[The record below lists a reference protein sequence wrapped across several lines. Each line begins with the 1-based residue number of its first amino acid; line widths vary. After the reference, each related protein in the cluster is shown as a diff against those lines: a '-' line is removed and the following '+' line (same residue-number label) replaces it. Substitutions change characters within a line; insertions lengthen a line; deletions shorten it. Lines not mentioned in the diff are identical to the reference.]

1 MEPHCIPYAATGRFA
16 PIVLDHLSGAE
27 RLREHYRFTPDT
39 AGLRQAAAERSFDP
53 QHRATL
59 VAALEQQYAGMELPE
74 ALRSN
79 LQQLARP
86 DALTVTTGHQL
97 VLFGGPLY
105 VPFKIMNV
113 IRLARELSAEL
124 QRPVLPVFW
133 MASEDHDRAEVDH
146 TFFHGHKLHWPGSAA
161 GPVGR
166 MLLEGIGPVVEDA
179 IAHLGAGTD
188 AGRYAALLRECYRPT
203 FTLAQATRR
212 FVHALHGEQGLIIV
226 DGDAPAL
233 KRLFVPVMREEVLNQ
248 VAQRAVQYADQRLAA
263 HYTVQAHAREI
274 NLFHLAPGH
283 RRRIVP
289 TTDGFQVLDG
299 GPSFTVDSLLAAI
312 ETRPED
318 FSPNVLLRPVY
329 QETIL
334 PNIAYVG
341 GGGEL
346 AYWFQLRWLFQ
357 ALQVPMPVVLLRT
370 SAAFL
375 SRKRLLQA
383 NASGL
388 ALEDLFGDTD
398 ALRARIATANAT
410 HRTVLNAERA
420 ELAAFYTR
428 VLLASVAADP
438 SLKGAVEAR
447 HTAADKGLLRL
458 EKGLVRAAKRTQRTI
473 IDRLDATLEELF
485 PGGGLQERRENIL
498 PMLVANGPSYLQH
511 LEALLDPRAGVFTVL
526 VD

>member
-1 MEPHCIPYAATGRFA
+1 MEPHCIPYAATGRFV

-59 VAALEQQYAGMELPE
+59 VAALERQYAGMELPE

-105 VPFKIMNV
+105 VPFKILNV
-113 IRLARELSAEL
+113 IRLARELSTEL
-124 QRPVLPVFW
+124 HRPVLPVFW

-146 TFFHGHKLHWPGSAA
+146 TYFHGHKLHWPGGAA

-166 MLLEGIGPVVEDA
+166 MRLEGIGPVVEDA
-179 IAHLGAGTD
+179 IAHIGAGAEAD
-188 AGRYAALLRECYRPT
+188 RYAALLRECYRPE

-212 FVHALHGEQGLIIV
+212 FVHALHGAQGLIIV
-226 DGDAPAL
+226 DGDDPAL

-263 HYTVQAHAREI
+263 HYSVQAHAREI

-283 RRRIVP
+283 RRRLVP
-289 TTDGFQVLDG
+289 TEKGFAVVDG
-299 GPSFTVDSLLAAI
+299 GPSWTVDELLAAL
-312 ETRPED
+312 EAHPED
-318 FSPNVLLRPVY
+318 FSPNVLLRPLY

-357 ALQVPMPVVLLRT
+357 AVQVPMPVVLLRT

-375 SRKRLLQA
+375 SRKRLEQTTAL
-383 NASGL
+383 GL
-388 ALEDLFGDTD
+388 SLADLFGDAH
-398 ALRARIATANAT
+398 ALRKRLAAAHAT
-410 HRTVLNAERA
+410 HRT
-420 ELAAFYTR
+420 ELATEREELSALYAR
-428 VLLASVAADP
+428 IRAVAGAADP
-438 SLKGAVEAR
+438 TLNGAVEAR
-447 HTAADKGLLRL
+447 AKAAEHGLLGL
-458 EKGLVRAAKRTQRTI
+458 EKGLVRAAKRAQQVML
-473 IDRLDATLEELF
+473 DRLDAAWGELF
-485 PGGGLQERRENIL
+485 PGGGLQERRENVL
-498 PMLVANGPSYLQH
+498 PALAAHGPQLLAD

-526 VD
+526 VE